1 MSARCRN
8 EVGQNASQLIKSRE
22 LVKRT
27 LGAFTV
33 AADAA
38 VAVAAAAG

>member
-1 MSARCRN
+1 MKKKISAHP
-8 EVGQNASQLIKSRE
+8 QQKIDRE
-22 LVKRT
+22 DT

-38 VAVAAAAG
+38 VAVAVAAAAD